1 MQIFAQKL
9 VPQSRVAVTISRSSS
24 VDYPSSDRGPGK
36 HLQRTNRRQR
46 CWSNSCHQMFV
57 LNRLL
62 KLWLYCR
69 NIWMK
74 CWTIPAFKSTSNY
87 WDYAASF
94 HRSHKRSFRFN
105 VSIIETKTGLCGKQL
120 TKNTTSIHQ
129 VRRYILHMP
138 GLHFKMRWQS
148 LEPACRSV
156 RFMNSG
162 QQRSQGF
169 VRLKL
174 TYDRRKWHRA
184 AWIFLGW

>member
-9 VPQSRVAVTISRSSS
+9 VPQSRIAVTISRSSS

-105 VSIIETKTGLCGKQL
+105 VSIIEKQRPDFVASNWR
-120 TKNTTSIHQ
+120 K
-129 VRRYILHMP
+129 ILHLYIRFEGISCICQDFISKCAGKAWSLRVDRF
-138 GLHFKMRWQS
+138 GLWTRDSKEVKVLF
-148 LEPACRSV
+148 
-156 RFMNSG
+156 
-162 QQRSQGF
+162 
-169 VRLKL
+169 
-174 TYDRRKWHRA
+174 D
-184 AWIFLGW
+184 

>member
-9 VPQSRVAVTISRSSS
+9 VPQSRIAVTISRSSS
-24 VDYPSSDRGPGK
+24 VDYLSSDRVPGK

-105 VSIIETKTGLCGKQL
+105 VSIIEKQRPDFVASNWRKIL
-120 TKNTTSIHQ
+120 HLYIRF
-129 VRRYILHMP
+129 RRYILHMP

-148 LEPACRSV
+148 LEPAYRSV
-156 RFMNSG
+156 RFIWTLDSKEVKVL
-162 QQRSQGF
+162 F
-169 VRLKL
+169 
-174 TYDRRKWHRA
+174 D
-184 AWIFLGW
+184 